1 MELYLTPVIM
11 IQSLYFTQE
20 DDRYMAKAEIHSGIC
35 GFSTQVEAVMQDG
48 MCQLHITSAC
58 KGIQK
63 LADQIPQ
70 VDPYREISFRG
81 QGPQILQAAASKTCP
96 HPACPVP
103 AGIIKAVEVA
113 AGLALPAD
121 VTIHLSKE

>member
-1 MELYLTPVIM
+1 
-11 IQSLYFTQE
+11 
-20 DDRYMAKAEIHSGIC
+20 MAKALIHAGIC
-35 GFSTQVEAVMQDG
+35 GFSTQVDAVMVDG
-48 MCQLHITSAC
+48 ICHLHIESAC

-63 LADQIPQ
+63 LAEQVAQ
-70 VDPYREISFRG
+70 VDPYREITYRG
-81 QGPQILQAAASKTCP
+81 QGPQILAAAASKTCP

-121 VTIHLSKE
+121 VNIHITKE